1 MYQYSIRLEDGTTKK
16 VRATSITDDVS
27 FGFKE
32 FLDEF
37 NEVILTIQQSYIVY
51 IEREGEDNGNSN

>member
-1 MYQYSIRLEDGTTKK
+1 MYQYSIKLEDGTTKK
-16 VRATSITDDVS
+16 VRAISVTDDVT

-32 FLDEF
+32 FLNES